1 MKNSLELMNQGFLM
15 DPLFDL
21 LGWGRA
27 FLNRAASAIWI

>member
-21 LGWGRA
+21 LAGRA